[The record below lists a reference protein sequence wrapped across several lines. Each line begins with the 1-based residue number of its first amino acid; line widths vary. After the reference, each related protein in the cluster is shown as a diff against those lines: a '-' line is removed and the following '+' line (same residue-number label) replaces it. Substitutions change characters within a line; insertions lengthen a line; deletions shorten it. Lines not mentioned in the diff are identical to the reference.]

1 MLCHGATKCTPY
13 QLVYGQEA
21 IMPWEVNISSRRV
34 PFQND
39 LSADE
44 YASLMNINT
53 EDLIDIW
60 LWAFEKIKDNKA

>member
-1 MLCHGATKCTPY
+1 
-13 QLVYGQEA
+13 
-21 IMPWEVNISSRRV
+21 MPWEVNISSRRV
-34 PFQND
+34 QFQND

-53 EDLIDIW
+53 KDLIELR